1 MPHPRR
7 LSGARTEDCAVR
19 LASRLRFK
27 WPGTSELIISL
38 LIAGLGWISGQ
49 ALSRIDQDLRI
60 IHTEY
65 TLGAADIAH
74 ISADAMRYRSVIIRS
89 LEAES
94 KDNFE
99 RIIEALP
106 VQRARIQHA
115 VDRYA
120 AASLRVS
127 RSGRSE
133 EKDIQAVRE
142 SLDQY
147 FHAASQTI
155 QLLNQEWNATS
166 PAERA
171 ELRRKAEI
179 HAADNAGPKIIQ
191 VSLALDR
198 LLETVAEVAKD
209 MRDQGT
215 KTIRTTSALLVG
227 GSFFIA
233 LLNLLL
239 SRPSPQ
245 PGSKRDMLDES
256 EPGRSEST
264 RRPTEAG
271 HGRSRR
277 RADFAHPC
285 SIPSTVPA
293 TVPPASHP

>member
-1 MPHPRR
+1 MRKENGHV
-7 LSGARTEDCAVR
+7 G
-19 LASRLRFK
+19 LASRIRVSR
-27 WPGTSELIISL
+27 PGTPQLIISL
-38 LIAGLGWISGQ
+38 LVAGLGWISGQ
-49 ALSRIDQDLRI
+49 ALSQIDQDLRI

-74 ISADAMRYRSVIIRS
+74 ISADAMRYRNVIIRS

-94 KDNFE
+94 KKDFE
-99 RIIEALP
+99 RTIDALP
-106 VQRARIQHA
+106 IQRARIQHA

-155 QLLNQEWNATS
+155 QLLNQEWNASS

-171 ELRRKAEI
+171 ELRRRAEI
-179 HAADNAGPKIIQ
+179 HAADNAGPKVIQ

-198 LLETVAEVAKD
+198 LLETVTEVAKD
-209 MRDQGT
+209 MRDEGT

-233 LLNLLL
+233 LLNLFV
-239 SRPSPQ
+239 SRQTPQ
-245 PGSKRDMLDES
+245 TGSKPSVLDRS
-256 EPGRSEST
+256 EPAHSAST
-264 RRPTEAG
+264 RRPAEAG
-271 HGRSRR
+271 TG
-277 RADFAHPC
+277 A
-285 SIPSTVPA
+285 STA
-293 TVPPASHP
+293 LRLTNE

>member
-1 MPHPRR
+1 
-7 LSGARTEDCAVR
+7 
-19 LASRLRFK
+19 
-27 WPGTSELIISL
+27 
-38 LIAGLGWISGQ
+38 
-49 ALSRIDQDLRI
+49 
-60 IHTEY
+60 
-65 TLGAADIAH
+65 
-74 ISADAMRYRSVIIRS
+74 MRYRSVIIRS
-89 LEAES
+89 LEAEG

-106 VQRARIQHA
+106 IQRARIQHA

-264 RRPTEAG
+264 HRPTEAG
-271 HGRSRR
+271 HGRSPTLRL
-277 RADFAHPC
+277 
-285 SIPSTVPA
+285 TNK
-293 TVPPASHP
+293 